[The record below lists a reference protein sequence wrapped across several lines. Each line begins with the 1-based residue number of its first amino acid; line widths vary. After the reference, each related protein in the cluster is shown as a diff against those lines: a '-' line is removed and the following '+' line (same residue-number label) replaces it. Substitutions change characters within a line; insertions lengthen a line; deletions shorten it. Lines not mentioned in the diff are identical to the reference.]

1 MRKPEYDGI
10 EKHQAAM
17 AALGR
22 RVTGQEAPAPRMQR
36 VWDYI
41 QQSLGLVA
49 VESTQVTENPF
60 IEDDEMQSPIELFGE
75 DQVADVI
82 DLDSW
87 REQSTNARREQ
98 QS

>member
-1 MRKPEYDGI
+1 MRGSEYDSI

-22 RVTGQEAPAPRMQR
+22 RVSAEQVPPTRIQRAWQYTQE
-36 VWDYI
+36 W
-41 QQSLGLVA
+41 LGLTA
-49 VESTQVTENPF
+49 MSPEFDIPPVEAGDSQTC
-60 IEDDEMQSPIELFGE
+60 IELFGE

-87 REQSTNARREQ
+87 REQSTSARREQ